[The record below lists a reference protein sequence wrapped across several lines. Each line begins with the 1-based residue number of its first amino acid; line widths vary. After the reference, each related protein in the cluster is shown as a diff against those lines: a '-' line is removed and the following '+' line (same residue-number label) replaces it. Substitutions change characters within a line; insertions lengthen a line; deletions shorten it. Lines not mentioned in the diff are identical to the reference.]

1 MPLVTIL
8 TDVDALVAKKKEVCE
23 GVHNAVKSALGKP
36 DQYITVAFTKSDYI
50 TVAGKEASVVVEVD
64 SIGGDFNPLIG
75 EICKVLS
82 ELGGVPA
89 EKVVGTFRGVSF
101 KEFAMNGRSL
111 G

>member
-8 TDVDALVAKKKEVCE
+8 TDLDELAAKKKEVCE

-36 DQYITVAFTKSDYI
+36 DQYITVAFTKSEYI
-50 TVAGKEASVVVEVD
+50 TVGGKEASVVVEVD
-64 SIGGDFNPLIG
+64 SIGGDFNSLIG
-75 EICKVLS
+75 EICKVLGDV
-82 ELGGVPA
+82 GGVPA